1 MNSKNANLNIY
12 EKHNYDPEKQKPK
25 FAEAE
30 RIISRIST
38 IPFKPKSKLLD
49 VGCGIGII
57 GAKFKERYKLDV
69 YGIDLA
75 PMIPIPQPTSRSLLF
90 GLNGIVEILEI
101 ILSASANFGF

>member
-75 PMIPIPQPTSRSLLF
+75 KSAIDLSKK
-90 GLNGIVEILEI
+90 NGIKATLGDLNKKWPYEDKM
-101 ILSASANFGF
+101 F